1 MEVKNQY
8 IRAHIRLSSMEEV
21 GAFVKA
27 MMTSTPAESRYRV
40 ETADGSR
47 AVNARS
53 YVGMIYMSA
62 EHSGE
67 MYLVNETDN
76 GVFPVELD
84 QFRA

>member
-1 MEVKNQY
+1 METKSKYV
-8 IRAHIRLSSMEEV
+8 RARILLSSMEEV

-27 MMTSTPAESRYRV
+27 MMVYTPVESRYRV

-47 AVNARS
+47 AVNAKS

-62 EHSGE
+62 EHSKE

-76 GVFPVELD
+76 GIFPVELD

>member
-1 MEVKNQY
+1 MKQY
-8 IRAHIRLSSMEEV
+8 TRAHIRLSSMDEV
-21 GAFVKA
+21 GAFVKM
-27 MMTSTPAESRYRV
+27 MMTSTPVESQYRV

-62 EHSGE
+62 EHSNE
-67 MYLVNETDN
+67 MYLVNETNN

-84 QFRA
+84 AFRIYN